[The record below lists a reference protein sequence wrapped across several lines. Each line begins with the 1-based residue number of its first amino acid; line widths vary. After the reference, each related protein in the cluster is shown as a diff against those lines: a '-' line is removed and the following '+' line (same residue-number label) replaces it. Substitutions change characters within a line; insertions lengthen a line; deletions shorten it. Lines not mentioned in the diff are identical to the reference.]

1 MTFATRSAALCLMTL
16 AVAIAGCPQ
25 GNGDGYLEEGRA
37 VADDGLSVSITAD
50 EVVVSPGDTVNVTVY
65 VTNTSSEPVKYNAR
79 NAAPVYVMVQKASD
93 LAEGSWETVK
103 KYPEAAA
110 QVITPMEFRPG
121 QQREFKM
128 SLPVEP
134 DWPTGET
141 VRLAAYPN
149 GRRELV
155 ASVRIKVTSS
165 E

>member
-1 MTFATRSAALCLMTL
+1 MMHTTRSAALCLMML
-16 AVAIAGCPQ
+16 ALAIAGCPQ
-25 GNGDGYLEEGRA
+25 ENGKGYLKEGRA

-50 EVVVSPGDTVNVTVY
+50 EVVVSPGDEVNVTVY
-65 VTNTSSEPVKYNAR
+65 VANTSSEPIEYNAR
-79 NAAPVYVMVQKASD
+79 NAAPVYVMVQKASEMSD
-93 LAEGSWETVK
+93 DSWETVK
-103 KYPEAAA
+103 TYPEAAA
-110 QVITPMEFRPG
+110 QVITPMTFRPG

-128 SLPVEP
+128 TLPVEP
-134 DWPTGET
+134 DWPAGEI